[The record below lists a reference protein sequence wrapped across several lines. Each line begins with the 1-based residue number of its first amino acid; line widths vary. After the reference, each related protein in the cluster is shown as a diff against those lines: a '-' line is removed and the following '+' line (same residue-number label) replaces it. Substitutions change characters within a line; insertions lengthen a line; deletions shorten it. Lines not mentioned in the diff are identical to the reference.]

1 MHERTTTG
9 CGIELACN
17 LIITVEEKDTDAN
30 ILAMLNK
37 QSIVFDGR
45 VIIDANYRTT
55 NSKICAVGPVA
66 MFTRRYGTNSD
77 LDVYNARDVGFH
89 VG

>member
-1 MHERTTTG
+1 
-9 CGIELACN
+9 
-17 LIITVEEKDTDAN
+17 
-30 ILAMLNK
+30 MLNK

-55 NSKICAVGPVA
+55 NRKICAAGPVA